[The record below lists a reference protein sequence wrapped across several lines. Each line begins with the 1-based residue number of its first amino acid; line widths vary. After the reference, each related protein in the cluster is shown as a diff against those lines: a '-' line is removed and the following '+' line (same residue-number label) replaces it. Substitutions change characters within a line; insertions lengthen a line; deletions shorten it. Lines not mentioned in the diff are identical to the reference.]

1 MDEFDRRLYDSLDTG
16 VVFYDARLRIVEA
29 NRSARQVL
37 GLGDGPIASRS
48 DDLGWQQF
56 DERGEPLRLERRPAW
71 LALHG
76 EGREESAVVIVDLP
90 QGGRRRLKV
99 NAVAVAALAAAGGGP
114 GVVAS
119 FVDLTE
125 QHAAIRSLRE
135 SEQLLHMFGDHC
147 VDVMWIVDPRAQKI
161 VYVNAAYE
169 RIFKRPKERLYED
182 LWCWLDGVAPEDR
195 ERVTHAAEVLT
206 EAGTYEVEYPMTRP
220 DGSSVW
226 IRGRGFPLYD
236 AEGRMRYMAGFAED
250 VTLARESAALQAAHR
265 EAQERLERVEE
276 KHRAMESF
284 AYSVSHDLKA
294 PLRGIEGYGRLLE
307 SDHAPHLGEEGRLF
321 VGQILKSATQMARL
335 IDDLLAYSRLE
346 RGRPT
351 LGPLAPALL
360 LEHLATAHRAGIE
373 AAGGVLRVE
382 ADPALVVQGEL
393 EGLEL
398 ALRNLFDNALKFS
411 AGTPGR
417 AIEIGCRR
425 EGAHGLLWVRDNGPG
440 FDMRHHDRIFEI
452 FHRLHR
458 SEDVPG
464 TGIGLA
470 MVRKAVERMQGRVWA
485 SSEPGHGAQFFIE
498 LPAA

>member
-1 MDEFDRRLYDSLDTG
+1 MPAIDRRLFDSLDTG
-16 VVFYDARLRIVEA
+16 VVWYDARLRIVEA
-29 NRSARQVL
+29 NRMARQVL
-37 GLGDGPIASRS
+37 SLGDGVIASRS

-71 LALHG
+71 IALHNESG
-76 EGREESAVVIVDLP
+76 HSSAVVIVALP
-90 QGGRRRLKV
+90 QGGQRRLKV
-99 NAVAVAALAAAGGGP
+99 NAVALAELAAGGGGP

-125 QHAAIRSLRE
+125 QHEAMRSQRE
-135 SEQLLHMFGDHC
+135 SEQLLRMFGDHAL
-147 VDVMWIVDPRAQKI
+147 DVMWIVDPRAQKI

-169 RIFKRPKERLYED
+169 RIFGRPKERLYED

-195 ERVTHAAEVLT
+195 ERVAHAAEVLT
-206 EAGTYEVEYPMTRP
+206 EAGTYEVEYAMTRP
-220 DGSSVW
+220 DGRTVW
-226 IRGRGFPLYD
+226 MRGRGFPLYD
-236 AEGRMRYMAGFAED
+236 PEGRMRYMAGFAED
-250 VTLARESAALQAAHR
+250 VTLAREAAALEAAHR

-307 SDHAPHLGEEGRLF
+307 SEHAPRLEEEGRLY
-321 VGQILKSATQMARL
+321 VGQIRKSTAQMTRL

-346 RGRPT
+346 RGRPA
-351 LGPLAPALL
+351 LGPIAPAPLI
-360 LEHLATAHRAGIE
+360 EHLAAAHRAGIE
-373 AAGGVLRVE
+373 AAGGALRVE
-382 ADPALVVQGEL
+382 VDPALEVQGER

-398 ALRNLFDNALKFS
+398 ALRNLVDNALKFS
-411 AGTPGR
+411 ARTPRR
-417 AIEIGCRR
+417 AIEVGCRR

-458 SEDVPG
+458 SEEVPG
-464 TGIGLA
+464 TGVGLA
-470 MVRKAVERMQGRVWA
+470 MVRKAVERMRGRVWA
-485 SSEPGHGAQFFIE
+485 RSEPGEGALFCIE